1 MLTLHTWRREH
12 VKVKVENDTKARL
25 YEALKFL
32 AKMASLI
39 QSQWEAIVEFHG
51 RSDISRSMVEE
62 V

>member
-1 MLTLHTWRREH
+1 M
-12 VKVKVENDTKARL
+12 KVKVENDTKARL